1 MYRGKRVKIDW
12 DVYVHWMMSDPN
24 FISRYTRR
32 GCLVVDK
39 ETGEVVY
46 EIVCD
51 KPKDVYK
58 KRD

>member
-1 MYRGKRVKIDW
+1 MYKRRPTPIDW
-12 DVYVHWMMSDPN
+12 DVYVHWMMTDPH

-32 GCLVVDK
+32 GSFVIDK

-46 EIVCD
+46 EIIN

-58 KRD
+58 EGRL